1 MHSEGT
7 GLTLR
12 WSRLGGQ
19 VSEVES
25 ARRSGAF
32 GDSVTSSL
40 SRRGSRAAQVSR
52 TPCVHVRLE
61 EGVQPPARLVRR
73 RGSDLRGPGPAGR
86 RAVAREGSGVTRA
99 VVIPAGER
107 AGASPTTQTPVWRL
121 VPTPRPCRRRR
132 VA

>member
-1 MHSEGT
+1 M
-7 GLTLR
+7 
-12 WSRLGGQ
+12 
-19 VSEVES
+19 SEVRS

-73 RGSDLRGPGPAGR
+73 RGSDLRGPGPAGQ
-86 RAVAREGSGVTRA
+86 RAVTREGSGVTRA
-99 VVIPAGER
+99 VVIPLGSER
-107 AGASPTTQTPVWRL
+107 ARPPQLR
-121 VPTPRPCRRRR
+121 PRYGI
-132 VA
+132 